1 MTRDAATRAG
11 RLLARARRPA
21 LDPWALATVHD
32 VDVES
37 APRFVASASPAELLA
52 GLERPA
58 GRATLPPEPHA
69 GESATKA
76 AAATT
81 AVAPPAPPV
90 RSSRLRAVEPDP
102 ASARQRARNPLP
114 DTFRPAPRAA
124 TGADPSRHV
133 EGAPQSGE
141 IAAAPASLRPAPRAP
156 GAPDT
161 ARAHALDPASRP
173 ATANRLPEAPAP
185 ADGEPPAATVSHP
198 ARHQPPL
205 PLTAAVAAGE
215 PAAPVRA
222 ASRPASRPAVPPSR
236 QSTRSAPPVVIDE
249 IRIVTPPAAGRP
261 RDPLASLA
269 AQRVGASR
277 HRGGERWRA

>member
-21 LDPWALATVHD
+21 LDPWALTTVHD
-32 VDVES
+32 VELDRT
-37 APRFVASASPAELLA
+37 PRFAAPASSVELPA

-58 GRATLPPEPHA
+58 GRSTLPPKPHA
-69 GESATKA
+69 GESAPKA

-81 AVAPPAPPV
+81 AVAPPAPPA
-90 RSSRLRAVEPDP
+90 RSSGLRAIEPDP

-114 DTFRPAPRAA
+114 DTFEPAVRAA
-124 TGADPSRHV
+124 TTGADPSRHV

-141 IAAAPASLRPAPRAP
+141 IAAAPASLRPASRAP
-156 GAPDT
+156 AAPES

-173 ATANRLPEAPAP
+173 ATANRLQEAPAP
-185 ADGEPPAATVSHP
+185 PDRRSAGAAISHP
-198 ARHQPPL
+198 ARHPPSM

-222 ASRPASRPAVPPSR
+222 ASRPAVPPSR
-236 QSTRSAPPVVIDE
+236 QSTPPSAPPVVIDE
-249 IRIVTPPAAGRP
+249 IRIVTPPAPGPA